1 MHTPKFEPRHDR
13 VADLCLRSSQFFA
26 LFLAVSCAPFVAINF
41 AANASEIASVQDQSG
56 VQDQSSVQDQAIG
69 TTDKPVTSPSEP
81 APEVTDDALGDYHL
95 APGDHLAIAVFD
107 QPQLSGDF
115 FIDGGGELLLPV
127 AGSVNVSGLTLAE
140 AQESIQ
146 KKLADGVLVR
156 PSVSVRIKEY
166 RPIFVTGDVKRP
178 GSYRFIFGESV
189 KAAIATAGGE
199 GQAIEH
205 PLGIVTDFVSAE
217 ERVRQLE
224 SDQLTL
230 LVRKARLEA
239 QRDERDTFVMPLLV
253 GFNAS
258 SVDFE
263 RVYSAENDIFARLEE
278 TYRNQ
283 LGVLKQQGPRI
294 EEEIKAVTEQIAN
307 QKERLD
313 IVNGRL
319 TDLQSLFQKGYL
331 RKDVLVSQQIEK
343 TLAQSQLSN
352 LEAQVFHLRQ
362 TMGDIDVRLG
372 DMKANYV
379 RQVLGELQQT
389 AQRLTEIRTTIGP
402 ARKLRDI
409 KQEAASGVSG
419 DAEYTYVISR
429 LKDGRM
435 VKVDATNETA
445 LLPGD
450 VIEVKRKQ
458 LDTESAGLS
467 STDAGDSLSPTSPT
481 SYLAEQIVSPAR

>member
-1 MHTPKFEPRHDR
+1 MLTPKFESRRHR
-13 VADLCLRSSQFFA
+13 ISSPCLRTSRLFT
-26 LFLAVSCAPFVAINF
+26 LFLVTSCVPFVAINF
-41 AANASEIASVQDQSG
+41 RAHASDLASVQDQA
-56 VQDQSSVQDQAIG
+56 SVQGQA
-69 TTDKPVTSPSEP
+69 TADKSVTSPSE
-81 APEVTDDALGDYHL
+81 AVPEVTDDALGDYHL

-127 AGSVNVSGLTLAE
+127 AGSVKVSGLTLAE

-146 KKLADGVLVR
+146 KKFADGVLVR

-199 GQAIEH
+199 GQASEH

-224 SDQLTL
+224 ADQLTL

-239 QRDERDTFVMPLLV
+239 QRDERGTFVMPLLV
-253 GFNAS
+253 GFDGR

-278 TYRNQ
+278 NYRNQ
-283 LGVLKQQGPRI
+283 LEALKKQGPRI

-313 IVNGRL
+313 IVNGHL
-319 TDLQSLFQKGYL
+319 MDLQSLFQKGYL
-331 RKDVLVSQQIEK
+331 RKEVLLNQQIEK

-362 TMGDIDVRLG
+362 TMGEIDVRLG
-372 DMKANYV
+372 DMKANYL
-379 RQVLGELQQT
+379 RPVLGELQQT
-389 AQRLTEIRTTIGP
+389 AQRLREIATTIGL

-409 KQEAASGVSG
+409 KAEAASGVSG

-435 VKVDATNETA
+435 VKVDATDETG

-450 VIEVKRKQ
+450 VVEVRRKQ
-458 LDTESAGLS
+458 PDTESAGLS
-467 STDAGDSLSPTSPT
+467 STDAADSLNPSPTRHV
-481 SYLAEQIVSPAR
+481 AEQIESAAR